1 MSAAEVEKVPEAPYS
16 QLDGADKSTQ
26 MGMFNIANYAQ
37 SKVIAKRKRK
47 GLGQLH
53 KRDKSAM
60 DLILANGIALGLAH
74 TAIAPLERARII
86 QQTRHMANLPA
97 SVEMPKGCGATI
109 GRIVSD

>member
-1 MSAAEVEKVPEAPYS
+1 
-16 QLDGADKSTQ
+16 
-26 MGMFNIANYAQ
+26 
-37 SKVIAKRKRK
+37 
-47 GLGQLH
+47 
-53 KRDKSAM
+53 M